1 MDIRDYE
8 YIVTIAEQGSIT
20 RAAAQLF
27 ITQPA
32 LTKFLQRIEG
42 TLGLKLFARSG
53 NQLLLTEAGR
63 RYVETGRKIV
73 QMDRELSEHLRQEL
87 TAQKSRIR
95 LGFSMGRTQDILDN
109 VLPEFYKRYPKMQI
123 STYGDTSRRQ
133 MDALQKDDLDFVMVT
148 NVEQLPGYT
157 YLPVDKSYLALA
169 VQEDS
174 PLISQSQELS
184 GYPFPVVSK
193 DVLKGLPFVALTP
206 TTNSGHIFR
215 ELCRKYDIQPH
226 VILEVNNVQN
236 IIDAVE
242 YGYGAAMFMSIPL
255 GNRKVRY
262 LSVKEVEVT
271 LQTTN
276 LVYRTDKTLTPAM
289 KYLIGLLTAQG
300 L

>member
-42 TLGLKLFARSG
+42 GLGLKLFIRSG
-53 NQLLLTEAGR
+53 NQLLLTEAGQ
-63 RYVETGRKIV
+63 RYVDTGRRII
-73 QMDRELSEHLRQEL
+73 QLDRELSEHLRQER

-95 LGFSMGRTQDILDN
+95 LGFSMGRTQDMLDN
-109 VLPEFYKRYPKMQI
+109 VLPDFYKKYPKVQI
-123 STYGDTSRRQ
+123 STFGDTSRRQ
-133 MDALQKDDLDFVMVT
+133 METLQKDDLDFAMVT

-169 VQEDS
+169 VPEDS
-174 PLISQSQELS
+174 PLIGQSRELS
-184 GYPFPVVSK
+184 GYPFPVIEK
-193 DVLKGLPFVALTP
+193 DALAGLPFVALTP

-215 ELCRKYDIQPH
+215 ELCRKYDVQPH
-226 VILEVNNVQN
+226 VVLEVNNVQN
-236 IIDAVE
+236 LIDAVE
-242 YGYGAAMFMSIPL
+242 TGYGAAMFMSIPL
-255 GNRKVRY
+255 GGRKVRY

-276 LVYRTDKTLTPAM
+276 LVYRTDKALTPAM
-289 KYLIGLLTAQG
+289 KYLIGLLTA
-300 L
+300 

>member
-32 LTKFLQRIEG
+32 LTKFLQRIESS
-42 TLGLKLFARSG
+42 LGLKLFVRSG

-87 TAQKSRIR
+87 TARKSRIR

-109 VLPEFYKRYPKMQI
+109 VLPDFYKRYPKVQI
-123 STYGDTSRRQ
+123 STFGDTSRRQ
-133 MDALQKDDLDFVMVT
+133 MNALQKDDLDFVMVT

-193 DVLKGLPFVALTP
+193 DVLTDLPFVALTP

-215 ELCRKYDIQPH
+215 EMCRKYDIQPH

-242 YGYGAAMFMSIPL
+242 CGYGAAMFMSIPL
-255 GNRKVRY
+255 GSRKVRY
-262 LSVKEVEVT
+262 LSVREVEVT

-276 LVYRTDKTLTPAM
+276 LVYRTDKALTPAM
-289 KYLIGLLTAQG
+289 KYLIGLLSA
-300 L
+300 